1 MSESQ
6 RSNSVTKVRNLFRQ
20 EQKQFTLKDIAIAL
34 PELKTSQ
41 ISMTLCYLTKNN
53 FTTRSKMPTNGTQR
67 RKEVWLYTYSDQKFT
82 ASQTGI

>member
-20 EQKQFTLKDIAIAL
+20 EKKQFTLKDIAIAL

-53 FTTRSKMPTNGTQR
+53 FTTRSKIPTNGTQR
-67 RKEVWLYTYSDQKFT
+67 HKEVWLYTYSDQKFT